1 MFTEVQYQAKL
12 QCVGVRWL
20 TSAAQRVGGA
30 QTVVSWL
37 AAVTAGTLYIHFALT
52 GSCAVITPAAV
63 HCPLGTADTAWRQRH
78 QHGLSTNVQCDLQSE
93 TWYTE
98 MLGGFHLRMQASGRS
113 IRLRG
118 FGWYPAAHW
127 SHFGPVVW
135 CIQFSHTPPLL
146 CPLASYSAQSNRQR
160 CAWLLH
166 SQPEDKTKHTQI
178 IKMKKFR
185 D

>member
-63 HCPLGTADTAWRQRH
+63 RCPLGTADTAWRQRH
-78 QHGLSTNVQCDLQSE
+78 QHGLSTNVQCDLESE

-98 MLGGFHLRMQASGRS
+98 MLGGISLTYAGIRTIYSTAGVWLVSWSALVTLWPCGVVHTIFTHASTPLSTGLIQRPVK
-113 IRLRG
+113 
-118 FGWYPAAHW
+118 PAALC
-127 SHFGPVVW
+127 VVVTLTTW
-135 CIQFSHTPPLL
+135 GQ
-146 CPLASYSAQSNRQR
+146 
-160 CAWLLH
+160 
-166 SQPEDKTKHTQI
+166 DKTYP
-178 IKMKKFR
+178 
-185 D
+185 DN